1 MLGLCMPRINCHVM
15 VWTNLHGVWCL
26 LRTYGVLLYG
36 GGGGGGVDN
45 VLEMGVKRVGGGRGR
60 HEAQAPSNQV
70 KNYKQIWHWVPN
82 EVVSRSVWSISSVY
96 WPAPLLG
103 HRPSWSSACLFKVS
117 MSRII
122 EQVGIIHIF
131 RAKRNKSALW
141 LSSSE

>member
-1 MLGLCMPRINCHVM
+1 MFVGCIVLGR
-15 VWTNLHGVWCL
+15 
-26 LRTYGVLLYG
+26 
-36 GGGGGGVDN
+36 VDCI
-45 VLEMGVKRVGGGRGR
+45 VGKRGR

-122 EQVGIIHIF
+122 EQMGTIHIF
-131 RAKRNKSALW
+131 REGTLNQHKSALW
-141 LSSSE
+141 LSWPWVVHMSRLLQSHTSATHVHNQLYIISTK